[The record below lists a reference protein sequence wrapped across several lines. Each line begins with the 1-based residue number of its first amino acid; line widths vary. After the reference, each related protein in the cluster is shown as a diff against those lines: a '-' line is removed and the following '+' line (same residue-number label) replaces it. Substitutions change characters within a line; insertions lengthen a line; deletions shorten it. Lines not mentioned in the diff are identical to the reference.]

1 MDARCSRSIS
11 RCRRLTRKRGV
22 RPDISGPPIIRRAG
36 LSGFFGSMINSALG
50 SVGDKLREKLGGS
63 IGEYLT
69 SEQGIQTLMDQARR
83 AGLEDK
89 VRSWIGSG
97 ENLPISADELRSLLT
112 DEQIQMLVAK
122 TGLPAGAL
130 LPALAQFLPSVVD
143 HHTNEQGTPTPEA

>member
-1 MDARCSRSIS
+1 M
-11 RCRRLTRKRGV
+11 
-22 RPDISGPPIIRRAG
+22 
-36 LSGFFGSMINSALG
+36 SGFFGSMINSALG
-50 SVGDKLREKLGGS
+50 SVGDKLKEKLGGS

-97 ENLPISADELRSLLT
+97 ENLPISADELRALLT
-112 DEQIQMLVAK
+112 DEQVQMLVSK

-130 LPALAQFLPSVVD
+130 LPALAQFLPSVID
-143 HHTNEQGTPTPEA
+143 HHTSEQGEAPPAA